1 MWDVADHC
9 RRRLHIMAAAPVCH
23 AAGCRCR
30 PRHPAIVASIASI
43 GITTVEHPAAATT
56 TRCASDVFFLSGTGR
71 GERRESTPPAVAGQL
86 FMPGLQPSLFFG
98 FLKESAVIP
107 ASC

>member
-1 MWDVADHC
+1 MSDVADHC

-23 AAGCRCR
+23 VAGCRCR

-56 TRCASDVFFLSGTGR
+56 TRCASDVFSVRHRQR
-71 GERRESTPPAVAGQL
+71 GEEREYSPCGCRTAVYAGL
-86 FMPGLQPSLFFG
+86 AAEPFFR
-98 FLKESAVIP
+98 LS
-107 ASC
+107 